1 MRGVRLLL
9 VVCLISCNL
18 FGRSEISQ
26 VVTLFSRIAY
36 HLETT
41 LTLSIEKHDVIGVET
56 TIEHTNGY
64 AFARVRLRQ
73 PSAQMY
79 LVYSCRSMRLTEEHT
94 LSALGKADGHYV
106 ATLCQLL
113 QLRQRHR
120 DDGEMIDH

>member
-1 MRGVRLLL
+1 MCLLL
-9 VVCLISCNL
+9 VVGLISCNL

-26 VVTLFSRIAY
+26 IVTLFSRIGY

-41 LTLSIEKHDVIGVET
+41 LALSIEKHDVIGIET

-73 PSAQMY
+73 PSAQVY
-79 LVYSCRSMRLTEEHT
+79 LVYSCRSMRLTEEHS

-106 ATLCQLL
+106 ATFSQLL
-113 QLRQRHR
+113 QLRQRHGN
-120 DDGEMIDH
+120 DCEMINH